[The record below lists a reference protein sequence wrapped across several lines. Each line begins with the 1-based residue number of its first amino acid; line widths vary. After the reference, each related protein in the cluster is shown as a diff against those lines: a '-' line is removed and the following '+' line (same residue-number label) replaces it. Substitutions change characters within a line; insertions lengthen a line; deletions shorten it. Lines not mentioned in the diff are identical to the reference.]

1 MSAQRESFSI
11 GARNNPI
18 TNNAKVLIGNKRI
31 KNKGYDVIVSIIFLF
46 YLIEI
51 DRATQDYFCLI

>member
-46 YLIEI
+46 Y
-51 DRATQDYFCLI
+51 